1 MSVGYHPRRAIT
13 ERLTVKAK
21 KQTKTAKRAKV
32 VEPPT
37 KTTGHPFFSM
47 RVPAPL
53 LRAWKAHAKKKKTT
67 GALLLKA
74 YMSKLTGIELTG
86 IEDASRP
93 EAGDE

>member
-1 MSVGYHPRRAIT
+1 MSKNKKAPKARG
-13 ERLTVKAK
+13 KAK
-21 KQTKTAKRAKV
+21 GEPQRTRILFL
-32 VEPPT
+32 EPPT

-53 LRAWKAHAKKKKTT
+53 LKAWKAHAKKKKTT

-74 YMSKLTGIELTG
+74 YMSKVTGV
-86 IEDASRP
+86 EDTSRP

>member
-1 MSVGYHPRRAIT
+1 M
-13 ERLTVKAK
+13 KAK

-32 VEPPT
+32 VDPMAGRTRVLFVEPPT

-74 YMSKLTGIELTG
+74 YMSKLTGIEDT
-86 IEDASRP
+86 SRP

>member
-1 MSVGYHPRRAIT
+1 M
-13 ERLTVKAK
+13 KAK
-21 KQTKTAKRAKV
+21 KQTKAKRAKV
-32 VEPPT
+32 VDPMAGRTRVLFVEPPA

-74 YMSKLTGIELTG
+74 YMSKLTGIEDT
-86 IEDASRP
+86 SRP
-93 EAGDE
+93 EADDE

>member
-1 MSVGYHPRRAIT
+1 MSKNKKAPKARG
-13 ERLTVKAK
+13 KAK
-21 KQTKTAKRAKV
+21 G
-32 VEPPT
+32 EPDGGSKNRMRVRS

-53 LRAWKAHAKKKKTT
+53 LKAWKAHAKQKKTT

-74 YMSKLTGIELTG
+74 YMSKVTGV
-86 IEDASRP
+86 EDTSRP